1 MLVDLWTLPPDL
13 PSFFGLPPARQDSS
27 PASFT
32 LSSELIRRPL
42 INLISLVA
50 GGGLNG
56 WAGGFGASLFFLGR
70 SPDLADGLEL
80 FGGTDEE
87 VRLLVGLPGFLLDP
101 DVSELLFELG
111 P

>member
-1 MLVDLWTLPPDL
+1 MLVDLWTLPDL
-13 PSFFGLPPARQDSS
+13 PSFFGLPPRQDSS

-42 INLISLVA
+42 INLISFVA

-56 WAGGFGASLFFLGR
+56 WVGGFGASLFFLGR
-70 SPDLADGLEL
+70 SPDLADGEL

-87 VRLLVGLPGFLLDP
+87 ARLLVGLPGFLP
-101 DVSELLFELG
+101 ADVSELLFELG